1 MAKQAKLAIGPA
13 EARDLCQFFGLL
25 GDETR
30 LALFLHLAGDDVHVG
45 ALCELLGLAQPTVS
59 HHLGLLRRGR
69 VVHAQRRGKQVVY
82 SLNRKTL
89 EEVSASLLKGF
100 PGGGAIR
107 LGDVLD
113 VKAGRG

>member
-1 MAKQAKLAIGPA
+1 MARETKLAIGPA
-13 EARDLCQFFGLL
+13 ETRDLCQFFGLL

-30 LALFLHLAGDDVHVG
+30 LALFLHLARRDENVG

-69 VVHAQRRGKQVVY
+69 TVNAQRRGKQVVY
-82 SLNRKTL
+82 SLNRATL
-89 EEVSASLLKGF
+89 EEVLTSLLKGF

-107 LGDVLD
+107 LGNIVG

>member
-1 MAKQAKLAIGPA
+1 MAKNVKLPIGPE

-25 GDETR
+25 SDETR
-30 LALFLHLAGDDVHVG
+30 LALFLHLAGGDLNVG

-69 VVHAQRRGKQVVY
+69 AVNAQRRGKQVVY
-82 SLNRKTL
+82 ALNRTTL
-89 EEVSASLLKGF
+89 DSVLASLLKGF
-100 PGGGAIR
+100 PGGGAIK
-107 LGDVLD
+107 LGDVAS

>member
-13 EARDLCQFFGLL
+13 ETRDLCQFFGLL

-59 HHLGLLRRGR
+59 HHLAQLRSAGLVTMTEQGNLTYYTLRRDRAAEAGPE
-69 VVHAQRRGKQVVY
+69 
-82 SLNRKTL
+82 L
-89 EEVSASLLKGF
+89 SAFL
-100 PGGGAIR
+100 AR
-107 LGDVLD
+107 
-113 VKAGRG
+113 